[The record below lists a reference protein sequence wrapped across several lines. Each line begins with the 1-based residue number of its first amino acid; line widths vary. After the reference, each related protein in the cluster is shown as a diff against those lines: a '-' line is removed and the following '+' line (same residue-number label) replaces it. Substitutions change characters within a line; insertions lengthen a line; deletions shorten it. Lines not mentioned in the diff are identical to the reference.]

1 MTRFAASLLAALL
14 ATAGL
19 PPCFA
24 MDMDMATTPSSHC
37 EGMPVP
43 AADPA
48 PDPAPAPVPTSAED
62 CCEIGEAPDQRAP
75 LDRPALV
82 GGESPLVPL
91 GAALSHAE
99 PPTFISPFVDVGS
112 PPTPVRRHLLL
123 TVLLI

>member
-1 MTRFAASLLAALL
+1 MTRFAASLLVALL

-37 EGMPVP
+37 DGMPETPAPDSTPAPMPVP
-43 AADPA
+43 AEA
-48 PDPAPAPVPTSAED
+48 
-62 CCEIGEAPDQRAP
+62 CCDIGEAPDQRAP
-75 LDRPALV
+75 VDRPALV

-99 PPTFISPFVDVGS
+99 PPTFISKFVDVGS